1 MLLFSGSL
9 RGKEKKKKLKKE
21 LMMYKSICV
30 TFKNRQN
37 ELMVRKVRVE
47 VGSAAAEDGL
57 GAYSG
62 ERAA

>member
-1 MLLFSGSL
+1 
-9 RGKEKKKKLKKE
+9 
-21 LMMYKSICV
+21 MYKSICV
-30 TFKNRQN
+30 TFKNSQN

-47 VGSAAAEDGL
+47 VGSAAAEDRL

>member
-1 MLLFSGSL
+1 
-9 RGKEKKKKLKKE
+9 
-21 LMMYKSICV
+21 MMYKSICV